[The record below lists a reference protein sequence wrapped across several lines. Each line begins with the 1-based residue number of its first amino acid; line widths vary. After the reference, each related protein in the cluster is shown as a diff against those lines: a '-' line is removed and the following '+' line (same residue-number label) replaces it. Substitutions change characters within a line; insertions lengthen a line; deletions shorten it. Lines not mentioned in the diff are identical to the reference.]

1 MARFFC
7 AISRFFRS
15 FSALNAS
22 VIRYSAYV
30 LRCCAGTF
38 LPTIVFLW
46 MITPWARAAVS
57 TVTHEPPSDTA
68 TTLAHS
74 ATTLAYT
81 ATTLASLPPRVEIAA
96 SSAALAIPEPV
107 SLAVFAM
114 GILLLFRR
122 RRF

>member
-1 MARFFC
+1 
-7 AISRFFRS
+7 
-15 FSALNAS
+15 
-22 VIRYSAYV
+22 
-30 LRCCAGTF
+30 
-38 LPTIVFLW
+38 

-57 TVTHEPPSDTA
+57 AVTHEPLT
-68 TTLAHS
+68 H
-74 ATTLAYT
+74 T
-81 ATTLASLPPRVEIAA
+81 ATTLASLPTRVEIAS

>member
-1 MARFFC
+1 MKLWKAGRYGPLFFVLDH
-7 AISRFFRS
+7 AFSLA

-22 VIRYSAYV
+22 VIRYRTCVS
-30 LRCCAGTF
+30 RCCAGTF
-38 LPTIVFLW
+38 LPTVVFLW
-46 MITPWARAAVS
+46 MITPWAWAAVS
-57 TVTHEPPSDTA
+57 AVAHDPPSHGA
-68 TTLAHS
+68 A
-74 ATTLAYT
+74 
-81 ATTLASLPPRVEIAA
+81 TLASLPSRVEIAS

>member
-1 MARFFC
+1 
-7 AISRFFRS
+7 
-15 FSALNAS
+15 
-22 VIRYSAYV
+22 
-30 LRCCAGTF
+30 
-38 LPTIVFLW
+38 

-57 TVTHEPPSDTA
+57 AVTHEPLSHTA
-68 TTLAHS
+68 TTLSHT
-74 ATTLAYT
+74 ATTLTHT
-81 ATTLASLPPRVEIAA
+81 ATTLASLPPRVEIAS